1 MDAIVFIVLQVFLE
15 RAGKLFTVS
24 MFPLWDIMFPFQ
36 FSLVRLNEQTNML
49 ILLLVTTEKCSLVS
63 N

>member
-24 MFPLWDIMFPFQ
+24 MFPLWDIVSIQ